1 MGAAIS
7 GPGQPGSNI
16 EWQATAYDI
25 NAPDNLGIADIN
37 FWVVEG
43 GVGATE
49 RFTRN
54 GGASIQARRIGSTPA
69 GNKRTGE

>member
-1 MGAAIS
+1 MVMGAAIS

-37 FWVVEG
+37 YQC
-43 GVGATE
+43 
-49 RFTRN
+49 R
-54 GGASIQARRIGSTPA
+54 
-69 GNKRTGE
+69 